1 MAQITRNISFA
12 QLGDLLQ
19 DEWEKGNIGKDV
31 HESIEA
37 GFLPIRLLR
46 EKLKW
51 VIEREGEGVRLTAE
65 NDDIEERLNLR
76 RIQPV
81 YEDDSESG
89 RSPGMRLAS

>member
-19 DEWEKGNIGKDV
+19 DEWEKGTIGNDV

-51 VIEREGEGVRLTAE
+51 IIGRDGERLLLTAE
-65 NDDIEERLNLR
+65 NDDIEERLNSLR
-76 RIQPV
+76 NRPAAN
-81 YEDDSESG
+81 DDEEL
-89 RSPGMRLAS
+89 RDLHKKVA

>member
-19 DEWEKGNIGKDV
+19 DEWEKGTIGNDV
-31 HESIEA
+31 HNSIEA

-51 VIEREGEGVRLTAE
+51 IIEREGERLLLTVE
-65 NDDIEERLNLR
+65 NDDVEKKLNSLEIGPAANDDEEWPDSLR
-76 RIQPV
+76 KV
-81 YEDDSESG
+81 V
-89 RSPGMRLAS
+89 